1 MPSSWDQI
9 LPSVLMAFRMSTST
23 QSTGSYPCYMLF
35 GKEMPLPIDAALWP
49 NEILDKAPRNHID
62 DLIKKGKIIQEIA
75 QENLSKAQT
84 ESKTKYDKESEDT
97 TT

>member
-1 MPSSWDQI
+1 
-9 LPSVLMAFRMSTST
+9 MSTST

-35 GKEMPLPIDAALWP
+35 GKEMPLPIDAALQP
-49 NEILDKAPRNHID
+49 NELLDKAPRNYID
-62 DLIKKGKIIQEIA
+62 DLIKKVKIIQEIA

-84 ESKTKYDKESEDT
+84 ESKTKYNKKSEDT